1 MMAADHVHES
11 DLLCQMLKALGHP
24 VRLEIVRFVREHPCC
39 ICNEILLHLP
49 DNCSRAQSTL
59 SQHLKILREAGLIV
73 ADFDGSMTTY
83 TIHHE
88 CFDWL
93 GEQLTQLSGTPVD
106 VRSMCDD

>member
-1 MMAADHVHES
+1 MMAADQVHES
-11 DLLCQMLKALGHP
+11 DLLWHMLKALGHP
-24 VRLEIVRFVREHPCC
+24 VRLEIVRFVRAHPCC

-83 TIHHE
+83 TIHHDH
-88 CFDWL
+88 FDWL
-93 GEQLTQLSGTPVD
+93 GEQLAQLSGGHAE
-106 VRSMCDD
+106 VRSMYED

>member
-1 MMAADHVHES
+1 MATAECES
-11 DLLCQMLKALGHP
+11 NNDLLWHMLKALGHP
-24 VRLEIVRFVREHPCC
+24 VRLEIVRFVCTHPCC

-49 DNCSRAQSTL
+49 DDCSRAQSTL

-88 CFDWL
+88 HFDWL
-93 GEQLTQLSGTPVD
+93 GEQLAQLSGAAANA
-106 VRSMCDD
+106 RSLYKN